1 MSKPSRPMQQGFAS
15 TDDGLQIF
23 YRSVGEGDQA
33 IVCCNGIGVSTGF
46 WEYVVDAHSANG
58 RVVVWDY
65 RGHGR
70 SQDPTHGHDLDIP
83 RHARDLGVV
92 CDALGLEAPVLAGHS
107 MGSQVI
113 LERYRQA
120 PDRVRGLVSILG
132 TYGHPLDT
140 FSDLPFSRQLF
151 DLIIAVSQGLPRT
164 FDIVAKLIVST
175 PLAHAASR
183 RLNLVD
189 PNRCAEED
197 LTPYL
202 RHLVDV
208 GFPFFFKMAEVL
220 GEHSALDLLR
230 DVAVPTLVIAGEFDA
245 FTPPHLAQRLHDSLP
260 DSELVW
266 LKGASH
272 AGIIEQPGLINEAIG
287 TLMAR
292 VSA

>member
-1 MSKPSRPMQQGFAS
+1 MQQGFAT
-15 TDDGLQIF
+15 TDDGLEIF
-23 YRSVGEGDQA
+23 YRCIGEGDPA
-33 IVCCNGIGVSTGF
+33 IVCCNGIGVSTHF
-46 WEYVVDAHSANG
+46 WEYVVRGHSPNR

-70 SQDPTHGHDLDIP
+70 SAGPDEHHDFDVR
-83 RHARDLGVV
+83 RHALDLGFV

-113 LERYRQA
+113 LERYRHA
-120 PDRVRGLVSILG
+120 PDRVGGLVSVLG

-164 FDIVAKLIVST
+164 FDTFGKLLVST
-175 PLAHAASR
+175 PIAHRAAR
-183 RLNLVD
+183 KLKLVD
-189 PNRCAEED
+189 PDRCNEED
-197 LTPYL
+197 LSQYL

-220 GEHSALDLLR
+220 GEHSRLDILTQ
-230 DVAVPTLVIAGEFDA
+230 VQVPTVVIAGEFDA
-245 FTPPHLAQRLHDSLP
+245 FTPPHLAEKLHAALP

-266 LKGASH
+266 LQGASH
-272 AGIIEQPGLINEAIG
+272 AGIIEQPGLINEAIDD
-287 TLMAR
+287 LLAR
-292 VSA
+292 L